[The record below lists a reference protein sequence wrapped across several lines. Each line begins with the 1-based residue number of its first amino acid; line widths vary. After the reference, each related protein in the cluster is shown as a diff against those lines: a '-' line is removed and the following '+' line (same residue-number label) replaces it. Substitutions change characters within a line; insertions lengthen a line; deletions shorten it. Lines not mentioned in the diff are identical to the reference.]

1 MVTVMTTMSMVTIMY
16 KIRCCDDDDD
26 EEEEEEE
33 QQKRG

>member
-16 KIRCCDDDDD
+16 KIRCCDDDD
-26 EEEEEEE
+26 EEEEE